1 MKGISQIFFL
11 RALSK
16 EVEENWPEVLQALE
30 EIRSR
35 LIQGRAL
42 LVNATAGAGEW
53 DSILPEVM
61 EFLDA
66 LPSSPFLREAWSP
79 DPMAGFEGM
88 TLPAQVNY
96 VGKGIALY
104 DLGYR
109 YHGSVHVIT
118 RYLRNAWLWEKV
130 RVQGGAYGAFCSFDK
145 HSGALTFV
153 SYRDPNLL
161 RTLEAFDGAARFLK
175 DLQIGEEE
183 LEKGIIGTIGD
194 IDQYQLPDAK
204 GYTSMVRHL
213 TGENEERRQK
223 IREEIMGT
231 TKKDLQ
237 AFGGLLESAMPK
249 GVVKVLG
256 SEAAIQEAE
265 AKNPGWLKLVKVL

>member
-1 MKGISQIFFL
+1 
-11 RALSK
+11 
-16 EVEENWPEVLQALE
+16 
-30 EIRSR
+30 
-35 LIQGRAL
+35 
-42 LVNATAGAGEW
+42 
-53 DSILPEVM
+53 
-61 EFLDA
+61 
-66 LPSSPFLREAWSP
+66 
-79 DPMAGFEGM
+79 
-88 TLPAQVNY
+88 
-96 VGKGIALY
+96 
-104 DLGYR
+104 
-109 YHGSVHVIT
+109 
-118 RYLRNAWLWEKV
+118 
-130 RVQGGAYGAFCSFDK
+130 
-145 HSGALTFV
+145 
-153 SYRDPNLL
+153 LL

-231 TKKDLQ
+231 TKKDLR

-256 SEAAIQEAE
+256 SETSIQEAE
-265 AKNPGWLKLVKVL
+265 SKNPGWLKVVKVL